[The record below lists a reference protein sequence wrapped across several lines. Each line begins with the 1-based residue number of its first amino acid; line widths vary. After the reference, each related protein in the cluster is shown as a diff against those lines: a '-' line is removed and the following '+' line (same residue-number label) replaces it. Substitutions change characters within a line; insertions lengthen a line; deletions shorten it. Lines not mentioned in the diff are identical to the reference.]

1 MGIARFPVDGKAVS
15 QTLSSKTGTVL
26 REGMLLVRAMPPKT
40 KRVFRVVTLLIP
52 FLLLA
57 SSGAAQSSEAKR
69 ADRIVVM
76 KSMRTLTL
84 ESDGHVVRTYKVA
97 LGGQPIG
104 AKDRQGDHKTPE
116 GEYVVDAK
124 NANSQFFMALHLS
137 YPNSTDRALA
147 RKLGV
152 SPGGDVEIHGL
163 GKKYG
168 WIGARHRLSDWTDG
182 CIAVTNE
189 EIEEIFGMVPVGT
202 RVEIHP

>member
-1 MGIARFPVDGKAVS
+1 MLVMRARH
-15 QTLSSKTGTVL
+15 
-26 REGMLLVRAMPPKT
+26 PKT
-40 KRVFRVVTLLIP
+40 KSFYKVMTLSML
-52 FLLLA
+52 FVLVA
-57 SSGAAQSSEAKR
+57 SGGAAQSPEAKR

-76 KSMRTLTL
+76 KSNRTMTL
-84 ESDGHVVRTYKVA
+84 ESDGHVVKTYKVA
-97 LGGQPIG
+97 LGGQPVG

-124 NANSQFFMALHLS
+124 NANSQFYLALHLS
-137 YPNSTDRALA
+137 YPNATDRARA
-147 RKLGV
+147 SKLGV

-189 EIEEIFGMVPVGT
+189 EIEEVFGMVPVGT
-202 RVEIHP
+202 RVEIRP